1 MGGARLIEA
10 GGLVRGSDRASRI
23 DWVVGQCRLLT
34 SIGVEFE
41 RTRPFEGLTIG
52 TGIHLEAKGVAL
64 MLPLRRGGARVIS
77 TGNLNSTQPGAL
89 EYLDAHGVETVGGPT
104 QSVAERIGWI
114 DQILDHK
121 PDLILDN
128 GGDMFVRWLERPYPG
143 LRGGTEETTSGRIL
157 LAPLRERLRMPILVI
172 NDSPI
177 KQFAENRHAVGQ
189 STIESF
195 LRLTNLAT
203 NGRRVVVLGYGGV
216 GKGLAINFRNNHA
229 QVAVLERDPVLRM
242 EALWDGFAVPERA
255 AALATADIVL
265 TATAATGV
273 VGPLDLDILPDGVI
287 LVNVG
292 HLPVEIDVPG
302 IAASPLVASR
312 EPADD
317 GITTF
322 RLRDGRS
329 IHLLTD
335 GHMVNLAGPRPLGN
349 SIESM
354 DIGFSLQARCLEA
367 IALGRVGSESCV
379 VPVPRSIDESV
390 SAAYVELAAAP
401 GRTIG
406 G

>member
-1 MGGARLIEA
+1 LIEA
-10 GGLVRGSDRASRI
+10 GGLVRGSDRATRI
-23 DWVVGQCRLLT
+23 DWVIRQCRLLNA
-34 SIGVEFE
+34 IGDEFE
-41 RTRPFEGLTIG
+41 RTRPFDGLTIG

-64 MLPLRRGGARVIS
+64 MLVLQRGGARVIS

-89 EYLDAHGVETVGGPT
+89 DYLNEHGVETVGGPT
-104 QSVAERIGWI
+104 QSHDERIGWI
-114 DQILDHK
+114 DKILDRQ

-128 GGDMFVRWLERPYPG
+128 GGDMFVRWLERPSDG

-157 LAPLRERLRMPILVI
+157 LAPYRDRLRMPILVI

-195 LRLTNLAT
+195 LRLTNMAT

-216 GKGLAINFRNNHA
+216 GKGLAINFRSNHA
-229 QVAVLERDPVLRM
+229 QVAVLELDPVLRM
-242 EALWDGFAVPERA
+242 EALWDGFAVPNRE
-255 AALATADIVL
+255 AALSTADVVL
-265 TATAATGV
+265 TATAGSGV
-273 VGPLDLDILPDGVI
+273 IGPRDLELLPDGVI

-292 HLPVEIDVPG
+292 HLPVEIDVGG
-302 IAASPLVASR
+302 IAASPLVEAH

-317 GITTF
+317 GISTF

-367 IALGRVGSESCV
+367 VALGRVGPESCV
-379 VPVPRSIDESV
+379 VPVPRTIDEQV
-390 SAAYVELAAAP
+390 AAAYVELAAPRAQ
-401 GRTIG
+401 
-406 G
+406 

>member
-1 MGGARLIEA
+1 VIEA
-10 GGLVRGSDRASRI
+10 GGVVRGSDRASRI
-23 DWVVGQCRLLT
+23 DWVVRQCRLLN
-34 SIGVEFE
+34 SIGDEFE
-41 RTRPFEGLTIG
+41 RTRPFDGLTIG

-64 MLPLRRGGARVIS
+64 MLALRRGGARVIS

-89 EYLDAHGVETVGGPT
+89 DYLRSHGVETVGGPT
-104 QSVAERIGWI
+104 QDADERLGWI
-114 DQILDHK
+114 DEILDAK

-128 GGDMFVRWLERPYPG
+128 GGDMFVRWLERPYDG

-157 LAPLRERLRMPILVI
+157 LAPLRDRLRMPILVI

-189 STIESF
+189 STVESF
-195 LRLTNLAT
+195 QRLTNMAT

-229 QVAVLERDPVLRM
+229 QVSVLDLDPVLRM
-242 EALWDGFAVPERA
+242 EALWDGFAVPERE

-265 TATAATGV
+265 TATAGRSV
-273 VGPLDLDILPDGVI
+273 IGPRDLDVLPDGAI

-302 IAASPLVASR
+302 IAASPLVEGQDS
-312 EPADD
+312 ADD

-354 DIGFSLQARCLEA
+354 DIGFSLQVRCLEA
-367 IALGRVGSESCV
+367 VATGAVGPESCV
-379 VPVPRSIDESV
+379 VPVPRSIDEDV
-390 SAAYVELAAAP
+390 SRAYVGLASP
-401 GRTIG
+401 G
-406 G
+406 

>member
-1 MGGARLIEA
+1 MIEA
-10 GGLVRGSDRASRI
+10 GGVVRGSDRASRI
-23 DWVVGQCRLLT
+23 DWVIRQCRLLN
-34 SIGVEFE
+34 SIGDEFE
-41 RTRPFEGLTIG
+41 RSRPFEGLTIG

-64 MLPLRRGGARVIS
+64 MLTLRRGGARVIS

-89 EYLDAHGVETVGGPT
+89 DYLRSHGVETVGGPT
-104 QSVAERIGWI
+104 QDHDERLGWI
-114 DQILDHK
+114 DEILDAK

-128 GGDMFVRWLERPYPG
+128 GGDMFVRWLDRPYDG

-157 LAPLRERLRMPILVI
+157 LAPLRERLRIPILVI

-189 STIESF
+189 STVESF
-195 LRLTNLAT
+195 QRLTNMAT

-229 QVAVLERDPVLRM
+229 QVAVLDLDPVLRM
-242 EALWDGFAVPERA
+242 EALWDGFAVPERE
-255 AALATADIVL
+255 AALATADIVV
-265 TATAATGV
+265 TATAGRSV
-273 VGPLDLDILPDGVI
+273 IGPRDLDVLPDGVI

-302 IAASPLVASR
+302 IAASPLVDAR

-354 DIGFSLQARCLEA
+354 DIGFSLQVRCLEA
-367 IALGRVGSESCV
+367 VATRAVGAESCV

-390 SAAYVELAAAP
+390 SRAYVELATA
-401 GRTIG
+401 
-406 G
+406 

>member
-1 MGGARLIEA
+1 MN
-10 GGLVRGSDRASRI
+10 SDRVSRI
-23 DWVVGQCRLLT
+23 EWVIRQCRLLD
-34 SIGVEFE
+34 SIGAEFE
-41 RTRPFEGLTIG
+41 RTRPFRGMTIG

-64 MLPLRRGGARVIS
+64 MLVLRRGGARVIS
-77 TGNLNSTQPGAL
+77 TGNLNSTQVGAVD
-89 EYLDAHGVETVGGPT
+89 YLNAHGVEAIGWPT
-104 QSVAERIGWI
+104 QSVGERTRWI
-114 DQILDHK
+114 DQILDER

-128 GGDMFVRWLERPYPG
+128 GGDMFVRWLERPHDG
-143 LRGGTEETTSGRIL
+143 LKGGTEETTSGRIL
-157 LAPLRERLRMPILVI
+157 LAPLRDRLRMPILVI

-195 LRLTNLAT
+195 MRLTNMAT

-229 QVAVLERDPVLRM
+229 RVSVLELDPVLRM
-242 EALWDGFAVPERA
+242 EALWDGFAVPERE
-255 AALATADIVL
+255 AALAEADIVL
-265 TATAATGV
+265 TSTAATGV
-273 VGPLDLDILPDGVI
+273 IGPRDLSILRDGVI
-287 LVNVG
+287 LANVG

-302 IAASPLVASR
+302 MLASPLVAAH

-317 GITTF
+317 GISTL
-322 RLRDGRS
+322 RLTDGRS

-367 IALGRVGSESCV
+367 VARGDVGPESCV
-379 VPVPRSIDESV
+379 VPVPRAVDLQV
-390 SAAYVELAAAP
+390 SRDYVALATA
-401 GRTIG
+401 
-406 G
+406 

>member
-1 MGGARLIEA
+1 MIE
-10 GGLVRGSDRASRI
+10 GSDRRSRI
-23 DWVVGQCRLLT
+23 EWVIRQCRLLNA
-34 SIGVEFE
+34 IGDEFE
-41 RTRPFEGLTIG
+41 RTRPFAGLTIG

-64 MLPLRRGGARVIS
+64 MLTLQRGGARVIS
-77 TGNLNSTQPGAL
+77 TGNLNSTQPGAVA
-89 EYLDAHGVETVGGPT
+89 YLNEHGVEAIGGPT
-104 QSVAERIGWI
+104 QDVAERNAWI
-114 DQILDHK
+114 DQILARK

-128 GGDMFVRWLERPYPG
+128 GGDMYIRWLARPYPE

-157 LAPLRERLRMPILVI
+157 LAPLRDRLKMPILVI

-189 STIESF
+189 STVESF
-195 LRLTNLAT
+195 MRLTNMAT

-216 GKGLAINFRNNHA
+216 GKGLAINFRANHA
-229 QVAVLERDPVLRM
+229 QVAVLELDPVLRM
-242 EALWDGFAVPERA
+242 EALWDGFAVPGRE
-255 AALATADIVL
+255 AALSRADIVL
-265 TATAATGV
+265 TATAGQAV
-273 VGPLDLDILPDGVI
+273 IGPPDLEVLADGAI

-302 IAASPLVASR
+302 MLASPLVEAA

-317 GITTF
+317 GITTI
-322 RLRDGRS
+322 RLVDGRS

-367 IALGRVGSESCV
+367 VALGRVGAESCV
-379 VPVPRSIDESV
+379 VPVPRPIDEGV
-390 SAAYVELAAAP
+390 SRAWVELAAGDA
-401 GRTIG
+401 
-406 G
+406 

>member
-1 MGGARLIEA
+1 LIEA

-23 DWVVGQCRLLT
+23 DWVIRQCRLLN
-34 SIGVEFE
+34 SIGDEFE
-41 RTRPFEGLTIG
+41 RTQPFAGLTIG

-64 MLPLRRGGARVIS
+64 MLILRRGGARVIS

-89 EYLDAHGVETVGGPT
+89 DYLNEHGVETVGGPT
-104 QSVAERIGWI
+104 QDAAERLRWI
-114 DQILDHK
+114 DQILDRQ
-121 PDLILDN
+121 PDLLLDN
-128 GGDMFVRWLERPYPG
+128 GGDMYVRWLERPYDG

-157 LAPLRERLRMPILVI
+157 LAPLRDRLRMPILVI

-189 STIESF
+189 STVESF
-195 LRLTNLAT
+195 QRLTNMAT

-229 QVAVLERDPVLRM
+229 QVAVLELDPVLRM
-242 EALWDGFAVPERA
+242 EALWDGFAVPERD
-255 AALATADIVL
+255 AALSTADVVV
-265 TATAATGV
+265 TATAGRCVIGA
-273 VGPLDLDILPDGVI
+273 PDLEVLPDGVL

-302 IAASPLVASR
+302 IAASPLVEAH

-317 GITTF
+317 GISTF

-367 IALGRVGSESCV
+367 VALGQVGPESSV
-379 VPVPRSIDESV
+379 VPVPRSIDERV
-390 SAAYVELAAAP
+390 ARAYVELAN
-401 GRTIG
+401 RS
-406 G
+406 

>member
-1 MGGARLIEA
+1 MN
-10 GGLVRGSDRASRI
+10 SDRVSRI
-23 DWVVGQCRLLT
+23 DWVIRQCHLLNA
-34 SIGVEFE
+34 IGDEFE
-41 RTRPFEGLTIG
+41 RTRPFDGLTIG

-64 MLPLRRGGARVIS
+64 MLTLRRGGARVIS
-77 TGNLNSTQPGAL
+77 TGNLNSTQVGAVD
-89 EYLDAHGVETVGGPT
+89 YLNAHGVEAIGGPT
-104 QSVAERIGWI
+104 QDVAERTGWI
-114 DQILDHK
+114 DEILDEK

-128 GGDMFVRWLERPYPG
+128 GGDMFVRWLQRPYDG
-143 LRGGTEETTSGRIL
+143 LKGGTEETTSGRIL
-157 LAPLRERLRMPILVI
+157 LAPLRDRLKMPILVI

-195 LRLTNLAT
+195 MRLTNMAT

-229 QVAVLERDPVLRM
+229 RVSVLELDPVLRM
-242 EALWDGFAVPERA
+242 EALWDGFAVPERE
-255 AALATADIVL
+255 AALAEADIVL
-265 TATAATGV
+265 TSTAATGV
-273 VGPLDLDILPDGVI
+273 IGPRDLAILRDGAI
-287 LVNVG
+287 LANVG

-302 IAASPLVASR
+302 MLASPLVAGN

-317 GITTF
+317 GITTIS
-322 RLRDGRS
+322 LSDGRS

-367 IALGRVGSESCV
+367 VARGDVGPESCV
-379 VPVPRSIDESV
+379 VPVPRAVDESV
-390 SAAYVELAAAP
+390 ARDYVALATA
-401 GRTIG
+401 
-406 G
+406 

>member
-1 MGGARLIEA
+1 LIEP
-10 GGLVRGSDRASRI
+10 GGVVRGSDRASRI
-23 DWVVGQCRLLT
+23 DWVIRQCRLLN
-34 SIGVEFE
+34 SIGDEFE
-41 RTRPFEGLTIG
+41 RTRPFAGLTIG

-64 MLPLRRGGARVIS
+64 MLVLQRGGATVIS

-89 EYLDAHGVETVGGPT
+89 DYLNAHGVETVGGPT
-104 QSVAERIGWI
+104 QSHEERLGWI
-114 DQILDHK
+114 DEILDRK
-121 PDLILDN
+121 PEIILDN
-128 GGDMFVRWLERPYPG
+128 GGDMFVRWLERPYPE

-157 LAPLRERLRMPILVI
+157 LAPLRDRLRMPILVI

-189 STIESF
+189 GTIESF
-195 LRLTNLAT
+195 LRLTNMAT
-203 NGRRVVVLGYGGV
+203 NGRRIVVLGYGGV
-216 GKGLAINFRNNHA
+216 GKGLALNFRNNHA
-229 QVAVLERDPVLRM
+229 QVSVLELDPVLRM
-242 EALWDGFAVPERA
+242 EAMWDGHAVPDRA
-255 AALATADIVL
+255 DALSRADLVV
-265 TATAATGV
+265 TATAASGV
-273 VGPLDLDILPDGVI
+273 IGPADLEHLPDGVI

-302 IAASPLVASR
+302 IAASPLVEAQ

-349 SIESM
+349 SIEAM

-367 IALGRVGSESCV
+367 VALRRVGPESCV
-379 VPVPRSIDESV
+379 VPVPRSIDEQV
-390 SAAYVELAAAP
+390 AAAYVDLAN
-401 GRTIG
+401 GRTIRP
-406 G
+406 

>member
-1 MGGARLIEA
+1 MIEA
-10 GGLVRGSDRASRI
+10 GGLVRGSDRAARI
-23 DWVVGQCRLLT
+23 DWVIRQCRLLN
-34 SIGVEFE
+34 SIGDELE
-41 RTRPFEGLTIG
+41 RTRPFAGLTIG

-64 MLPLRRGGARVIS
+64 MLTLQRGGARVIS

-89 EYLDAHGVETVGGPT
+89 DYLNEHGVETVGGPT
-104 QSVAERIGWI
+104 QDAAQRLGWI
-114 DQILDHK
+114 DDILEQK

-128 GGDMFVRWLERPYPG
+128 GGDMYVRWLERPYDG

-157 LAPLRERLRMPILVI
+157 LAPLRDRLRMPILVI

-189 STIESF
+189 STVESF
-195 LRLTNLAT
+195 QRLTNMAT

-242 EALWDGFAVPERA
+242 EALWDGFAVPERE
-255 AALATADIVL
+255 AALSTADVVV
-265 TATAATGV
+265 TATAGRSV
-273 VGPLDLDILPDGVI
+273 IGPADLELLQDGVI

-302 IAASPLVASR
+302 IVASPLVGAH

-317 GITTF
+317 GISTF

-354 DIGFSLQARCLEA
+354 DIGFSLQVRCLEA
-367 IALGRVGSESCV
+367 VATGRVGAESCV
-379 VPVPRSIDESV
+379 VSVPRQIDEDV
-390 SAAYVELAAAP
+390 SSAYVALANR
-401 GRTIG
+401 GS
-406 G
+406 

>member
-1 MGGARLIEA
+1 
-10 GGLVRGSDRASRI
+10 VNSDRVTRI
-23 DWVVGQCRLLT
+23 EWVIRQCRLLA
-34 SIGVEFE
+34 SIGAEFE
-41 RTRPFEGLTIG
+41 RTRPFAGLTIG

-64 MLPLRRGGARVIS
+64 MLTLRRGGARVIS
-77 TGNLNSTQPGAL
+77 TGNLNSTQVGAVD
-89 EYLDAHGVETVGGPT
+89 YLNAHGVEAIGGPT
-104 QSVAERIGWI
+104 QDVTERLGWI
-114 DQILDHK
+114 DEILAER
-121 PDLILDN
+121 PDLLLDN
-128 GGDMFVRWLERPYPG
+128 GGDMYVRWLERPYET

-157 LAPLRERLRMPILVI
+157 LAPLRDRIRKPLLVI

-195 LRLTNLAT
+195 MRLTNMAT

-229 QVAVLERDPVLRM
+229 QVSVLELDPVLRL

-255 AALATADIVL
+255 AALGSADFVV

-273 VGPLDLDILPDGVI
+273 IGPRDLDVLPHGAI

-302 IAASPLVASR
+302 IEASPLVASQSQ
-312 EPADD
+312 ADD

-322 RLRDGRS
+322 HLVDGRD

-367 IALGRVGSESCV
+367 IARGQVGPESCV
-379 VPVPRSIDESV
+379 VPVPRFIDELV
-390 SAAYVELAAAP
+390 ARDYVALAA
-401 GRTIG
+401 GRASTLQQPPAVSVAR
-406 G
+406 

>member
-1 MGGARLIEA
+1 MIEA

-23 DWVVGQCRLLT
+23 DWVVGQCRLLN
-34 SIGVEFE
+34 SIGDEFE
-41 RTRPFEGLTIG
+41 RTRPFDGLLIG

-64 MLPLRRGGARVIS
+64 MLALQRGGATVIS

-89 EYLDAHGVETVGGPT
+89 DYLRARGIETVGGPT
-104 QSVAERIGWI
+104 QSHEERLGWI
-114 DQILDHK
+114 DEILDRR

-128 GGDMFVRWLERPYPG
+128 GGDMFVRWLERPHDG

-157 LAPLRERLRMPILVI
+157 LAPLRDRLGVPILVI

-189 STIESF
+189 STVESF
-195 LRLTNLAT
+195 MRLTNMAT

-229 QVAVLERDPVLRM
+229 QVSVLELDPVLRM
-242 EALWDGFAVPERA
+242 EALWDGFAVPDRA
-255 AALATADIVL
+255 TALSAADIVV
-265 TATAATGV
+265 TATAGSGV
-273 VGPLDLDILPDGVI
+273 IGPNDLDKLPDGVI

-302 IAASPLVASR
+302 IAASPLVEGRQA
-312 EPADD
+312 ADD

-354 DIGFSLQARCLEA
+354 DIGFSLQVRCLEA
-367 IALGRVGSESCV
+367 VATGKVGPESCV
-379 VPVPRSIDESV
+379 VPVPRQIDESV
-390 SAAYVELAAAP
+390 ARAYVELAS
-401 GRTIG
+401 TIRG
-406 G
+406 